1 MNEGLLTL
9 LLSIGTASLVPMAT
23 SIAAYFGQKLRVGA
37 LDIGGKK
44 WEQAQLTINTAIK
57 SAEQAGKVGTL
68 ATNIDKKKH
77 AMALAKVLLAKQK
90 IRMDDAVLSELI
102 EANVWETKNAPE
114 VKAPTV
120 EIKVDKAVETKVEV
134 KPEVM
139 PQPSPEIK
147 VGDVIENAQG

>member
-1 MNEGLLTL
+1 
-9 LLSIGTASLVPMAT
+9 
-23 SIAAYFGQKLRVGA
+23 
-37 LDIGGKK
+37 
-44 WEQAQLTINTAIK
+44 
-57 SAEQAGKVGTL
+57 
-68 ATNIDKKKH
+68 
-77 AMALAKVLLAKQK
+77 MALAKVLLAKQK

-120 EIKVDKAVETKVEV
+120 EIEVDKAVETKVEV